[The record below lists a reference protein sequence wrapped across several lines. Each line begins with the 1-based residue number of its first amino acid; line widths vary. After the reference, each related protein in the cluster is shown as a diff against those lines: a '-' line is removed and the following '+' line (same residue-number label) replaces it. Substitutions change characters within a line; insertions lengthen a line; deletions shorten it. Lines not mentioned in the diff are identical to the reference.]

1 MDVAAGGGVGSRVLV
16 VVFRNE
22 WQHCLKHQQ
31 QQQQLLCCVIV
42 FVDK

>member
-22 WQHCLKHQQ
+22 WQHCLEH
-31 QQQQLLCCVIV
+31 QQLLCCVIV